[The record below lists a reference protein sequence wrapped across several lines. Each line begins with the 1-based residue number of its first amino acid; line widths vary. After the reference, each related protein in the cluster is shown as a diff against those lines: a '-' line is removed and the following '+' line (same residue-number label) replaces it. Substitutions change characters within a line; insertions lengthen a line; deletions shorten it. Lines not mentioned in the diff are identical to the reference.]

1 MPLQKTAAIYSNQY
15 ATPNPVN
22 SIAIGTGAY
31 ASGNKTIAIGEEA
44 GKGSLGW
51 ENVAL
56 GVKSGQNI
64 KPMTVDMNGGT
75 MLPFAPTWNPAA
87 AGNVA
92 LGNGSGNNITGGG
105 NLAVG
110 TSAGNNVGPLT
121 NPDPSM
127 AMEEQEMAR
136 TIPLLA
142 RLPPT
147 TYQAL
152 KILVLGSNLAAIPLA
167 TTTWQWGSWQATL

>member
-1 MPLQKTAAIYSNQY
+1 
-15 ATPNPVN
+15 
-22 SIAIGTGAY
+22 
-31 ASGNKTIAIGEEA
+31 
-44 GKGSLGW
+44 
-51 ENVAL
+51 
-56 GVKSGQNI
+56 
-64 KPMTVDMNGGT
+64 MTVDMNGGT